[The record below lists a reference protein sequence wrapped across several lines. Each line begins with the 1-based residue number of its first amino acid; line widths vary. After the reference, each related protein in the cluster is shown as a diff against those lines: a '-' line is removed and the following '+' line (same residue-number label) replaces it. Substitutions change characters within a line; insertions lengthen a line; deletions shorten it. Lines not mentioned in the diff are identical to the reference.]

1 MPDFPS
7 IIKNLSERLSALQ
20 EFLEIDK
27 KRQELALLD
36 KKSQQP
42 DFWQDPNSAK
52 ETLARIQKLSD
63 IVDSVEQVKRE
74 IEEAEELLVL
84 FADDDQ
90 IENELNVHLNKI
102 EKDLSDLQAKSLFLT
117 PEDSKKAILTI
128 HPGAGGVESCD
139 WAEMLFRM
147 YTKYFNRKGFKYNI
161 LEYQPAEEAGIKDA
175 VIEVLGEN
183 AYGLLKAEIGI
194 HRLVR
199 ISPFD
204 ANKRRHTSFA
214 AVFVYP
220 EIEEVEVNIN
230 PNDLKIDTFRASGHG
245 GQAVNKISSA
255 VRITHIP
262 TGIVVTC
269 QNERSQF
276 QNKQN
281 AMKIL
286 RARLYDYYKK
296 QQDEK
301 LQKLEETKTEIAWGH
316 QIRSY
321 VFFPY
326 QMVKD
331 HRTGLETSDIQKVM
345 DGDLDD
351 FIYAFLLSK
360 QNKLKKN

>member
-1 MPDFPS
+1 MVS
-7 IIKNLSERLSALQ
+7 
-20 EFLEIDK
+20 
-27 KRQELALLD
+27 
-36 KKSQQP
+36 
-42 DFWQDPNSAK
+42 
-52 ETLARIQKLSD
+52 
-63 IVDSVEQVKRE
+63 
-74 IEEAEELLVL
+74 L
-84 FADDDQ
+84 FSGDDNAQ
-90 IENELNVHLNKI
+90 IELNIQI
-102 EKDLSDLQAKSLFLT
+102 EKIRSELDGLQKQSLFLA

-139 WAEMLFRM
+139 WAEILFRM
-147 YTKYFNRKGFKYNI
+147 YTHYFQRKEFKYSI
-161 LEYQPAEEAGIKDA
+161 LDFQPAEEAGIKDA
-175 VIEVLGEN
+175 VIEVAGEN

-204 ANKRRHTSFA
+204 ANKRRHTSFV

-220 EIEEVEVNIN
+220 EIEDVEVDIDS
-230 PNDLKIDTFRASGHG
+230 NDLKIDTFRAGGAG

-262 TGIVVTC
+262 TGIIATC
-269 QNERSQF
+269 QNERSQL

-286 RARLYDYYKK
+286 RARVYDYYQKE
-296 QQDEK
+296 QNEK
-301 LQKLEETKTEIAWGH
+301 LQKLEDSKTEIAWGH

-331 HRTGLETSDIQKVM
+331 HRTDFETGDIQKVM

-360 QNKLKKN
+360 QNKQATDIHGCNL

>member
-1 MPDFPS
+1 MTS
-7 IIKNLSERLSALQ
+7 
-20 EFLEIDK
+20 
-27 KRQELALLD
+27 
-36 KKSQQP
+36 
-42 DFWQDPNSAK
+42 
-52 ETLARIQKLSD
+52 
-63 IVDSVEQVKRE
+63 
-74 IEEAEELLVL
+74 L
-84 FADDDQ
+84 FADDENAEIELANQ
-90 IENELNVHLNKI
+90 IEKISKELNELQK
-102 EKDLSDLQAKSLFLT
+102 QSLFLA

-147 YTKYFNRKGFKYNI
+147 YTKYFQRKDFKYSI
-161 LEYQPAEEAGIKDA
+161 LDYQPAEEAGIKDA
-175 VIEVLGEN
+175 VIEVAGEN

-204 ANKRRHTSFA
+204 ANKRRHTSFV

-220 EIEEVEVNIN
+220 EIEDLEVNID
-230 PNDLKIDTFRASGHG
+230 PNDLKIDTFRAGGAG

-262 TGIVVTC
+262 TGIIATC
-269 QNERSQF
+269 QNERSQL

-286 RARLYDYYKK
+286 RARVYCHYQKEQKD
-296 QQDEK
+296 K
-301 LQKLEETKTEIAWGH
+301 LQKLEDSKTEIAWGH

-331 HRTGLETSDIQKVM
+331 HRTDFETGNLQKVM

-351 FIYAFLLSK
+351 FIYAFLLS
-360 QNKLKKN
+360 NKK

>member
-1 MPDFPS
+1 
-7 IIKNLSERLSALQ
+7 Q
-20 EFLEIDK
+20 
-27 KRQELALLD
+27 QELATLTE
-36 KKSQQP
+36 KSQSA
-42 DFWQDPNSAK
+42 DFWNDPKRAGEVLNQ
-52 ETLARIQKLSD
+52 IQKLSEVINQIQTIQQEIND
-63 IVDSVEQVKRE
+63 AKEIVT
-74 IEEAEELLVL
+74 L
-84 FADDDQ
+84 FADDEHT
-90 IENELNVHLNKI
+90 ENELTQTITKI
-102 EKDLSDLQAKSLFLT
+102 QEKLQELRNKSLFLS
-117 PEDSKKAILTI
+117 PEDNKKAILTI

-139 WAEMLFRM
+139 WAEMLLRM
-147 YTKYFNRKGFKYNI
+147 YLKYFDRKKFKYWI
-161 LEYQPAEEAGIKDA
+161 LELQPAEEAGIKDA
-175 VIEVLGEN
+175 VVEVAGEN

-204 ANKRRHTSFA
+204 ANRRRHTSFA

-220 EIEEVEVNIN
+220 EMEDVEVNID
-230 PNDLKIDTFRASGHG
+230 PNDLKIETFRASGHG

-262 TGIVVTC
+262 TGIVVSC

-296 QQDEK
+296 EQDKK
-301 LQKLEETKTEIAWGH
+301 LQELEETKTEIAWGH

-321 VFFPY
+321 IFFPY

-331 HRTGLETSDIQKVM
+331 HRTDYQTSDVQSVM
-345 DGDLDD
+345 DGDLDN
-351 FIYAFLLSK
+351 FIYTYLLSR
-360 QNKLKKN
+360 QKKN

>member
-1 MPDFPS
+1 M
-7 IIKNLSERLSALQ
+7 
-20 EFLEIDK
+20 
-27 KRQELALLD
+27 
-36 KKSQQP
+36 
-42 DFWQDPNSAK
+42 
-52 ETLARIQKLSD
+52 
-63 IVDSVEQVKRE
+63 
-74 IEEAEELLVL
+74 
-84 FADDDQ
+84 
-90 IENELNVHLNKI
+90 NVHLQKI
-102 EKDLSDLQAKSLFLT
+102 AKDLSNLQDQSLFLN

-161 LEYQPAEEAGIKDA
+161 LEYQPAEEAGIKEA

-301 LQKLEETKTEIAWGH
+301 LQELEETKTEIAWGH

-331 HRTGLETSDIQKVM
+331 HRTGLENGDIQKVM

-360 QNKLKKN
+360 QNKVKSK